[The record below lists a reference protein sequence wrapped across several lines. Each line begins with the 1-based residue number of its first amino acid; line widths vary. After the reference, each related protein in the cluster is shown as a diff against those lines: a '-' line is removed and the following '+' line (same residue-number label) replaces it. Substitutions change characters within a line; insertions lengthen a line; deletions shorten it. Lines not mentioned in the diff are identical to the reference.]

1 MVDIVVISF
10 GCYCVCRLSGCLRS
24 FVFFEDLQQAVLK
37 LAVLDYALIIAL
49 NTGAVY

>member
-1 MVDIVVISF
+1 MVFSPF
-10 GCYCVCRLSGCLRS
+10 LFLRRLSGCLRS

-37 LAVLDYALIIAL
+37 LAVLDYTLIIAL